1 MMRKNVFA
9 CHSEPVQEIMGVIP
23 SWITRWGVTIILS
36 ILLVILIGCCII
48 RYPETVSGTIELIS
62 SEHDGCYGTMLIPSN
77 GVGKIKTGQTVNVRL
92 SGFPYMEFGITKG
105 VVSDDIPVPEK
116 GQDGS
121 VNYRVGIKLPS
132 ELVTT
137 YEKRLPFIPRMNGDA
152 EVIVEDR
159 RLIET
164 ILGPVKSIMKNR

>member
-1 MMRKNVFA
+1 MCGEQSTYESKKK
-9 CHSEPVQEIMGVIP
+9 Q
-23 SWITRWGVTIILS
+23 ILS
-36 ILLVILIGCCII
+36 KQDKLAVEIERYNGII
-48 RYPETVSGTIELIS
+48 
-62 SEHDGCYGTMLIPSN
+62 
-77 GVGKIKTGQTVNVRL
+77 

-164 ILGPVKSIMKNR
+164 ILGPVKSIMKWDAELLKFIINDRDNQE

>member
-1 MMRKNVFA
+1 MRKDVFA

-77 GVGKIKTGQTVNVRL
+77 GVGKIKSGQTVNVRL

-105 VVSDDIPVPEK
+105 LYRMTFRFLKK
-116 GQDGS
+116 G
-121 VNYRVGIKLPS
+121 
-132 ELVTT
+132 
-137 YEKRLPFIPRMNGDA
+137 RMGA
-152 EVIVEDR
+152 
-159 RLIET
+159 LIIEWV
-164 ILGPVKSIMKNR
+164 LNSHRNW